1 MKGNLLNEVT
11 RPRFPATQAELDVMN
26 QTDRTPLLLTPGP
39 LTTNPAT
46 RRAMDRDWGSRDT
59 DFIALTARVR
69 RRLEELVGGTEGE
82 FVAIPLQG
90 SGTFVVE
97 ATLGTMVPRDGKV
110 LVLINGAYGRRM
122 ASMLTIMGRA
132 HAAVSCAEDEPI
144 TGAMVEAALS
154 GDDAITHVAAV
165 HCETTSGI
173 LNPIE
178 EIAAAV
184 AKHKK
189 RLLIDAM
196 SSFGAIDID
205 PDRVPFSAVMA
216 SSNKCLEGVPGIG
229 FSILRAGDLAE
240 ADGNAHSLSLDLYAQ
255 WKGFENNGQWRFT
268 PPTHVLAAFDAAL
281 ARHEAEGGIEGRHA
295 RYAKNCATLVT
306 GMRTLGFQ
314 TLLPDDL
321 QAPIIV
327 TFLAPEDPN
336 FAFSRFYDLLHAKGF
351 AIYPGK
357 LTEADSFRIG
367 CIGDLDDGDMT
378 AAVSAIGE
386 VIADMGVNPS
396 ARSANRNDNATR
408 ELEGVSQ

>member
-1 MKGNLLNEVT
+1 
-11 RPRFPATQAELDVMN
+11 MN
-26 QTDRTPLLLTPGP
+26 HPDRQPLLLTPGP

-69 RRLEELVGGTEGE
+69 RHLEELAGGDDGE
-82 FVAIPLQG
+82 FVAVPLQG

-122 ASMLTIMGRA
+122 ATMLEIMGRD
-132 HAAVSCAEDEPI
+132 HTTISCAENEPV
-144 TGAMVEAALS
+144 TSAMVEAALS

-178 EIAAAV
+178 EIAAVV
-184 AKHKK
+184 AKHGK

-196 SSFGAIDID
+196 SSFGAIAID
-205 PDRVPFSAVMA
+205 PTRVPFSAVMA

-229 FSILRAGDLAE
+229 FAILRASDLAE
-240 ADGNAHSLSLDLYAQ
+240 AAGHAHSLSLDLYAQ
-255 WKGFENNGQWRFT
+255 WQGFEKNGQWRFT

-281 ARHEAEGGIEGRHA
+281 ARHEGEGGVAGRFE
-295 RYAKNCATLVT
+295 RYSRNCEALVT
-306 GMRTLGFQ
+306 GMRALGFE

-327 TFLAPEDPN
+327 TFLAPSDPG
-336 FAFSRFYDLLHAKGF
+336 FSFQRFYDLLHARGF

-357 LTEADSFRIG
+357 LTEVDSFRVG
-367 CIGDLDDGDMT
+367 CIGDLDADDLR
-378 AAVSAIGE
+378 AAVTAIGE
-386 VIADMGVNPS
+386 VIDEACAPEKPRRTASVPQSSN
-396 ARSANRNDNATR
+396 
-408 ELEGVSQ
+408 ELESVTQ